1 MKKIIT
7 KLCLLSF
14 FLLSLSS
21 LKAQTFSIGTGTTS
35 NTATTYP
42 APFGQYYTGARHQ
55 MIYRK
60 SELQDSGA
68 VNGLITQFGLNVTA
82 VNGSAAHLGYT
93 IKMTQTSAT
102 SLTGFLTTGMTTV
115 FTSTSYQPVSGWNMH
130 TLSTPFT
137 LDTSLNLV
145 VEICFSNGTNT
156 YSYNASTQW
165 TTGLAA
171 GSTIYNCND
180 ATGNGCPDA
189 TPPTSSNSR
198 PNAKFT
204 ITAGVSMSYSAA
216 FLNQNN
222 TFPMRRGINNQD
234 ILRIAVVTAGN
245 TSPINATQFN
255 LSTNG
260 TSTTSFISR
269 ARIFYT
275 GTNPTFDT
283 LLPFGSILTPSG
295 SFTISGSRS
304 LAPDTNYFW
313 LTYDVTNSATT
324 SSIFDAECSAVTV
337 ASVSRTISPS
347 SVTGN
352 RIVLAPLSGDFLVG
366 TGQTF
371 VTIQDIQDA
380 LFYRGV
386 SANTRFLLNDV
397 SYTLTSPVT
406 ITPFVNTGNFS
417 VSIKPNASIVSTI
430 TGSINVSALIRINA
444 SNVQI
449 DGSNTT
455 NGISRDLT
463 LTNTS
468 ITNPIVL
475 SIVSSGTTIINNN
488 AISNCNI
495 INGTQN
501 SSAIA
506 ITDIGGSA
514 GGYFS
519 NTLIKNNSIQKAYI
533 GTYIFSASLSASNIT
548 IDSNTISGTGTNAIR
563 LVGVYMQGVV
573 GGVIRNNFI
582 GNFENTN
589 TETKQGIWLA
599 SGTRDIVIAR
609 NRISNIGITGT
620 GNTGIGIRVTTAIT
634 GANISIRNNMID
646 SIYGSGAT
654 TFHSALN
661 PAGINLAG
669 TQSGI
674 QIVYNTI
681 RLGGN
686 TLNASNANSACVRIL
701 AGSSADVRNNYLY
714 NVQGASTTGVGTYS
728 ITLETAASQLT
739 LVNSNN
745 YFSGASGVGINRV
758 ARIGTTDYTTLAS
771 WKALITAD
779 ANSFSENTPFVSVT
793 DPHIQPFITSQ
804 MEGSAVVI
812 AGITNDFDDDLRSTT
827 SPDVG
832 ADEFAGTAADL
843 TAPGIIYTALNG
855 NSSLTTRVVN
865 NIAITDVSGV
875 DVTTLGRPRIYYKK
889 TSETNQFLGNS
900 NSDNGWKFVSS
911 TNTTSPFSFTV
922 DYSLLFSTIAVGDT
936 IQYFV
941 VAQDLASTPN
951 IGANP
956 STGFTNTGYNS
967 ITSAP
972 TFPNTYRI
980 TNTPLSGNYNIDS
993 LQTSPNYTSL
1003 TNAINDLNSRG
1014 VSGPVTFTLTQ
1025 DIYNTTYE
1033 TFPLTINEFIGASA
1047 TNRVT
1052 IKPATGLNVTI
1063 TSNVGNGA
1071 FRLNG
1076 ADFVT
1081 INGSNNGTNSRN
1093 LTIANSANGTCVW
1106 LSSLGFNAG
1115 ATNNIITNTN
1125 IVGSSLTAGVTGIV
1139 MTGNSIANDGDDNDN
1154 NTISFNRFN
1163 SMSTGIFVRGGSTG
1177 LVDSLR
1183 ILNNRIGS
1191 DTALQIVDFKGIDM
1205 ARVNASNINSNTV
1218 FGMVST
1224 TTQKAAIELNGAV
1237 TNTTINTNTIRNIE
1251 YVGTGGWAARG
1262 ISASTGTGNNNI
1274 TIANNMITG
1283 VLADAWGTGFTYQ
1296 CIGIL
1301 LNGGT
1306 NYNVHFNTINM
1317 TGQRDNSFS
1326 NNIGANI
1333 WVEAGLTSGVS
1344 LRNNIL
1350 TNSQTSINSTAGFNY
1365 AVYVNGT
1372 GNPFSTI
1379 NHNLY
1384 NSKTTTPLVVTPY
1397 IGRINGVDITTLA
1410 NWRTATSGDLNST
1423 GDSAFFVSNF
1433 DAHLNGSSIG
1443 NFNLKGSPISG
1454 ITTDIDGQTRNTTFP
1469 YMGADEITTAPL
1481 PVNLISFNAKKLDEN
1496 VLLTWITA
1504 SETNNKGFEIQRSID
1519 GINFKTIDFVKGAGN
1534 SVKTV
1539 NYTKTD
1545 LNAFDLLKVEKIYY
1559 RLNQID
1565 FDGNNE
1571 LSNIREVTKNETTL
1585 GGIKVYPNPF
1595 NNAISIETNGLD
1607 QLENTITVNDIT
1619 GKLVSK
1625 SVVIFEKGNSSYTIT
1640 NLEKLPAGIYFVK
1653 VANKQHSEVFKL
1665 VKN

>member
-1 MKKIIT
+1 MKKIII
-7 KLCLLSF
+7 KLSLLCIL
-14 FLLSLSS
+14 LLSLVS

-35 NTATTYP
+35 NTATSYP

-68 VNGLITQFGLNVTA
+68 VNGLITQFGLNVSA
-82 VNGSAAHLGYT
+82 VNGSSAHLGYT
-93 IKMTQTSAT
+93 IKMVQTSAT
-102 SLTGFLTTGMTTV
+102 SLTGFITTGMTTV
-115 FTSTSYQPVSGWNMH
+115 FSSTSYQPISGWNMH

-137 LDTSLNLV
+137 IDTSLNLV
-145 VEICFSNGTNT
+145 VEVCFSNGTNT
-156 YSYNASTQW
+156 YSYNASTEW

-171 GSTIYNCND
+171 GSTIYNRSD
-180 ATGNGCPDA
+180 AAGNGCPDA
-189 TPPTSSNSR
+189 TTPTSSNSR

-204 ITAGVSMSYSAA
+204 ITAGVNMSYSDA

-255 LSTNG
+255 LNTNG

-275 GTNPTFDT
+275 GNNPTFDT
-283 LLPFGSILTPSG
+283 LQPFGSILTPSG
-295 SFTISGSRS
+295 TYTITGSRT
-304 LAPDTNYFW
+304 LAADTNYFW
-313 LTYDVTNSATT
+313 LTYDVTSSATT
-324 SSIFDAECSAVTV
+324 SSTFDAECAAVTV

-352 RIVLAPLSGDFLVG
+352 RTVLAQLSGDFLVG

-371 VTIQDIQDA
+371 VTIQDIADA

-397 SYTLTSPVT
+397 SYTLTNRVT
-406 ITPFVNTGNFS
+406 ITPFTNTGNFS
-417 VSIKPNASIVSTI
+417 VSIKPNTSIVSTI
-430 TGSINVSALIRINA
+430 TGAINGGALIRINA

-449 DGSNTT
+449 DGSNIT

-463 LTNTS
+463 LSNTGT
-468 ITNPIVL
+468 TNPAVVN
-475 SIVSSGTTIINNN
+475 IVSAGTTIVNNN
-488 AISNCNI
+488 AIANCNI
-495 INGTQN
+495 LNGAQT
-501 SSAIA
+501 SSAISL
-506 ITDIGGSA
+506 TDIGGSA

-519 NTLIKNNSIQKAYI
+519 NTLIKNNLIQKAYI
-533 GTYIFSASLSASNIT
+533 GTYIFSASLSASNVT

-563 LVGVYMQGVV
+563 LVGIYMQGVV
-573 GGVIRNNFI
+573 GGAIINNFI

-599 SGTRDIVIAR
+599 SGTRDVVISR
-609 NRISNIGITGT
+609 NRISNIGVTGT
-620 GNTGIGIRVTTAIT
+620 GNTGIGIRVTSTIT

-646 SIYGSGAT
+646 SIYGTGTT
-654 TFHSALN
+654 TFHSTLN

-669 TQSGI
+669 SQSGI

-701 AGSSADVRNNYLY
+701 AGSTAELRNNYLY
-714 NVQGASTTGVGTYS
+714 NVQGASTSGVGTYS
-728 ITLETAASQLT
+728 IALETAASQLS

-771 WKALITAD
+771 WKTLITAD

-812 AGITNDFDDDLRSTT
+812 PGITNDFDDDLRNT
-827 SPDVG
+827 SAPDVG
-832 ADEFAGTAADL
+832 ADEFAGTAIDL
-843 TAPGIIYTALNG
+843 TAPGIIYNALSG

-865 NIAITDVSGV
+865 NITITDVSGV
-875 DVTTLGRPRIYYKK
+875 DVTTTGRPRIYYKK
-889 TSETNQFLGNS
+889 TSEANQFLGNS

-922 DYSLLFSTIAVGDT
+922 DYSLLFSSISVGDT

-972 TFPNTYRI
+972 TTPNTYRI

-1025 DIYNTTYE
+1025 DNYNITYE

-1125 IVGSSLTAGVTGIV
+1125 IVGNSLTTGVTGIV
-1139 MTGNSIANDGDDNDN
+1139 ITGNSTANDGDDNDN
-1154 NTISFNRFN
+1154 NTISFNSFN
-1163 SMSTGIFVRGGSTG
+1163 KMSTGIFVRGGSTG

-1218 FGMVST
+1218 FGMVSA

-1237 TNTTINTNTIRNIE
+1237 TNTNINTNIIRNIE

-1262 ISASTGTGNNNI
+1262 ISASIGTGNNNI

-1350 TNSQTSINSTAGFNY
+1350 TNSQTSINSSAGFNY
-1365 AVYVNGT
+1365 SVYVNGT

-1384 NSKTTTPLVVTPY
+1384 NSKTNTPLVVTPY
-1397 IGRINGVDITTLA
+1397 IGRINSVDITTLA

-1423 GDSAFFVSNF
+1423 SDSAFFVSNT
-1433 DAHLNGSSIG
+1433 DAHLAGTSIG

-1534 SVKTV
+1534 SVKTI

-1545 LNAFDLLKVEKIYY
+1545 LNAFDLLKVEKLYY

-1565 FDGNNE
+1565 FDGKST
-1571 LSNIREVTKNETTL
+1571 LSPVKEVSINDAVNDE
-1585 GGIKVYPNPF
+1585 IKVYPNPF
-1595 NNAISIETNGLD
+1595 TNELTIETLNT
-1607 QLENTITVNDIT
+1607 ENTISTIQIIDISGRVLINQT
-1619 GKLVSK
+1619 NAVTKGLSSVKLS
-1625 SVVIFEKGNSSYTIT
+1625 NT
-1640 NLEKLPAGIYFVK
+1640 NNLAAGIYFVK
-1653 VANKQHSEVFKL
+1653 VSSNGIVKTMKIVKQ
-1665 VKN
+1665 